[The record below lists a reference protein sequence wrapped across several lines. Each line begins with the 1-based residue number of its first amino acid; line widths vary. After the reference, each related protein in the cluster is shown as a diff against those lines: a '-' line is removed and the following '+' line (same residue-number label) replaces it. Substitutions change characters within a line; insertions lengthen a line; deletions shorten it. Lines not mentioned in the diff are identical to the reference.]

1 MGARGRHSGLAYVLT
16 ALASAALLLAAVA
29 AFNAVV
35 DPYGMYRW
43 VEAAGFNAHKPAIY
57 HRVRLLKAFEVRRM
71 APRAIALGSSRSHL
85 ALRPSHPGWDAGP
98 VYNLAFDGATTR
110 EMYHYLRHAHAG
122 QRLEQVVLGLDSY
135 HPTPWAATVR
145 PDFDPLLLR
154 APGLGPP
161 HWLAADLRLLTSL
174 DTLQESLR
182 TLRSQWDAPEWYAPD
197 GQRLGEVFFR
207 RPGEMF
213 REQGPRA
220 YFDEINRM
228 EVGFQVVPP
237 PDPDQPPA
245 PPPEETSLDYVRKI
259 VDFCRREGIDLRL
272 FITPAH
278 VYQMEIAA
286 EMGSWG
292 TIEQGRR
299 ALVELLDEEARRHTG
314 AEPFPL
320 YDFGGYNAVT
330 TEALPPR
337 GSQREMRYYW
347 DSSHF
352 KEGVGDR
359 VLDRVLARPDGP
371 APADGFG
378 LRLTP
383 GNIDQAL
390 AQLRAAR
397 DAYRAAH
404 RRELAA
410 LRAMVAEVR
419 RRHLGPADPVALAE

>member
-1 MGARGRHSGLAYVLT
+1 MR
-16 ALASAALLLAAVA
+16 
-29 AFNAVV
+29 
-35 DPYGMYRW
+35 
-43 VEAAGFNAHKPAIY
+43 
-57 HRVRLLKAFEVRRM
+57 RL
-71 APRAIALGSSRSHL
+71 APRAIVLGSSRSHL
-85 ALRPSHPGWDAGP
+85 ALRPSHPGWGVGP
-98 VYNLAFDGATTR
+98 VYNLAFDGATTK

-122 QRLEQVVLGLDSY
+122 GRLKQVVLGLDSY

-154 APGLGPP
+154 EPGLGPP
-161 HWLAADLRLLTSL
+161 HWLTADLRLLTSL

-237 PDPDQPPA
+237 PDPDAPPP
-245 PPPEETSLDYVRKI
+245 PPPEETSLDYVRRI
-259 VDFCRREGIDLRL
+259 VEFCRREGIDLRL

-278 VYQMEIAA
+278 VYQTEIAS

-292 TIEQGRR
+292 ITEQGRR
-299 ALVELLDEEARRHTG
+299 ALVELLAEDARRRG

-330 TEALPPR
+330 TEPLPPR
-337 GSQREMRYYW
+337 GSHREMRYYW

-352 KEGVGDR
+352 KEEVGDR
-359 VLDRVLARPDGP
+359 VLERVLQRAGAP

-378 LRLTP
+378 
-383 GNIDQAL
+383 
-390 AQLRAAR
+390 
-397 DAYRAAH
+397 
-404 RRELAA
+404 
-410 LRAMVAEVR
+410 VR
-419 RRHLGPADPVALAE
+419 RRHLGPADPLALAD